1 MKPTFRASSM
11 PRTLSCYGSPK
22 VFAKV
27 KPRDRDDG
35 DNGTMV
41 HWHTADILI
50 RDHGA
55 IPPEGGLPAPNVAP
69 GYVLPKND
77 WWMVEWSVRHV
88 LETVPADWALMV
100 ELELSHEF
108 DRWILTGHA
117 DVIAQSP
124 CGKKL
129 KGIDWKTVRVAVD
142 PADENDQVL
151 SYQVLLKQA
160 WPETE
165 EIEFT
170 VAQMRLSFEERLSIS
185 PITGAEIDACV
196 TSLDQRACYA
206 MDHDNELETSLKA
219 CAWCVGCACPAIR
232 ADLQNMKLTLT
243 PEMLAGIQSEP
254 NDGLLADFVITAR
267 TLTRPIADAT
277 EMLHERLER
286 VGAIIADSGQRVE
299 GFTQNGSVEI
309 NNPIEFMQVVRTDF
323 PTDEQLAPLVSFSTT
338 KIKDGLATVYN
349 IPKTSKSGDSAQSRY
364 EAKYSQHV
372 TQGVRKMLK
381 IT

>member
-1 MKPTFRASSM
+1 M

-22 VFAKV
+22 VFERV

-55 IPPEGGLPAPNVAP
+55 IPPEGGLPPPNVAP
-69 GYVLPKND
+69 SYVLPAND
-77 WWMVEWSVRHV
+77 WWMVEWSVSHV
-88 LETVPADWALMV
+88 LETIPAEWALMV
-100 ELELSHEF
+100 EVELSHEF
-108 DRWILTGHA
+108 DRWIITGHA

-124 CGKKL
+124 DGKHV

-151 SYQVLLKQA
+151 SYEVLIKQA

-165 EIEFT
+165 AIEFT
-170 VAQMRLSFEERLSIS
+170 VAQMRLPFEERLSIS
-185 PITGAEIDACV
+185 TITSAEIDACV
-196 TSLDQRACYA
+196 TSLDQRVCYA
-206 MDHDNELETSLKA
+206 IDHSDELETSLKA

-232 ADLQNMKLTLT
+232 ADLQNMKMKLTEEL
-243 PEMLAGIQSEP
+243 LASITAEP

-286 VGAIIADSGQRVE
+286 VGQIVADSGMTVA
-299 GFTQNGSVEI
+299 GYTQKGSYEVLD
-309 NNPIEFMQVVRTDF
+309 PIEFINTVRTDF
-323 PTDEQLAPLVSFSTT
+323 PTDEAMAPLVSFSMTA
-338 KIKDGLATVYN
+338 IKDNLAKTYN
-349 IPKTSKSGDSAQSRY
+349 LPKTSKNGDSADSIFERRY
-364 EAKYSQHV
+364 RQLV